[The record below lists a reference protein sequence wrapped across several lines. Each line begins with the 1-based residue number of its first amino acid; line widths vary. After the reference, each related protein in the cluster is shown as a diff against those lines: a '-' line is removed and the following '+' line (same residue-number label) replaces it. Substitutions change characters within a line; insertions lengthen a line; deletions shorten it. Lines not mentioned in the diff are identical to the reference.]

1 MMRNKMTNIG
11 SRGRRGPR
19 GASGLLLLAGAL
31 ALGACDLVVVNPSE
45 IADEDLN
52 EPTAIPGI
60 IAGVIGDYGLGL
72 IEEGG
77 GGVLV
82 AGAMLTDEVVN
93 SGNWAGL
100 RGLSNGESRDDW
112 VESQLRWA
120 LPAKARWVANRAVAR
135 ISDLVEYADRNA
147 DVATALLYSGFS
159 NRVLGDNFCD
169 ATRDGGGWEPFT
181 VWFEEAE
188 ERFTDAIR
196 IATNAQSDSTGSAIG
211 AQMDAAAIV
220 PAAHAGRAQVRM
232 MLAGLNQDDAMWTKA
247 LEDAAL
253 VPTDYI
259 FNQRFSTTG
268 DNLNRWYTWGYVT
281 STREATVWGTPFAE
295 WGQNLAL
302 PASQRTGDARVQYEV
317 MTGANALGRDARR
330 PWYRQRK
337 FTSQSNP
344 IANVRGT
351 EMRLIEAEAALVR
364 GNWQGA
370 IDKINEV
377 RTFRNIA
384 LSTANKL
391 PMVTA
396 ANADEAWELLMKERG
411 IELWLEGRRLP
422 DLRRWE
428 VTPGKEKVPF
438 KVVRK
443 VSGNPDPAT
452 DERVSVYDVA
462 RMCIE
467 VSRNEKLANPNLR

>member
-1 MMRNKMTNIG
+1 MRRDLKK
-11 SRGRRGPR
+11 SRPWSRRGNR
-19 GASGLLLLAGAL
+19 SRSSLLLLAGAL
-31 ALGACDLVVVNPSE
+31 AVGGCDLSVINPSE
-45 IADEDLN
+45 IADADLDD
-52 EPTAIPGI
+52 PTAISGI
-60 IAGVIGDYGLGL
+60 IAGVIGDFGLGL
-72 IEEGG
+72 IDEGG
-77 GGVLV
+77 GGVYV

-93 SGNWAGL
+93 SGSWVGL

-120 LPAKARWVANRAVAR
+120 LPAKARWVANRAVERVSA
-135 ISDLVEYADRNA
+135 LVDAADRNA
-147 DVATALLYSGFS
+147 DVATALLYSGYA

-196 IATNAQSDSTGSAIG
+196 VASNALADDSSGTTVGS
-211 AQMDAAAIV
+211 QMNADAIV
-220 PAAHAGRAQVRM
+220 LAAHAGRAQVRM
-232 MLAGLNQDDAMWTKA
+232 MLAGLKKDDEMWTKA
-247 LEDAAL
+247 LEDAAK
-253 VPTDYI
+253 VPTDYV
-259 FNQRFSTTG
+259 FNQRFSTQG
-268 DNLNRWYTWGYVT
+268 DNLNRWYDWGYNT
-281 STREATVWGTPFAE
+281 PTREATVWGTPFAE
-295 WGQNLAL
+295 WGQDLAL
-302 PASQRTGDARVQYEV
+302 PTNQRTGDARVQYEV
-317 MTGANALGRDARR
+317 MTGNFAKGRDARR

-337 FTSQSNP
+337 FTSQGAAIPN
-344 IANVRGT
+344 ARGT

-364 GNWQGA
+364 GNWQDA

-377 RTFRNIA
+377 RTFRNSG
-384 LSTANKL
+384 LSAANQL

-396 ANADEAWELLMKERG
+396 TDIDEAWELLMKERG
-411 IELWLEGRRLP
+411 IEMWLEGRRLP

-428 VTPGKEKVPF
+428 VTPGKDKVPF

-443 VSGNPDPAT
+443 HSGNPDPET
-452 DERVSVYDVA
+452 DARVSVYDVE